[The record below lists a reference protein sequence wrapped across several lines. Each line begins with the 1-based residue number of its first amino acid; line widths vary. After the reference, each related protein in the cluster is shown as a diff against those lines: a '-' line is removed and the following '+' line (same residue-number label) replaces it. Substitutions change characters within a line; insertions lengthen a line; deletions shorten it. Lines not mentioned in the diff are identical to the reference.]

1 VLHDSAIE
9 GRKGKGGREGG
20 KHWGPGFLFRI
31 LLFSQSG
38 DHPEINLAK
47 FDYIL
52 DLKVSPKKP
61 KKSISILDY
70 LLQFIIRLWPFGIF

>member
-9 GRKGKGGREGG
+9 GRKGKGTEGG
-20 KHWGPGFLFRI
+20 THWGPGFLFRI

-47 FDYIL
+47 FGYIL
-52 DLKVSPKKP
+52 DLKVSPQKP
-61 KKSISILDY
+61 KNSKSILDY
-70 LLQFIIRLWPFGIF
+70 LL